1 MAVNTLSFNQL
12 STVLTSIVNQATG
25 KANLTATNT
34 ADFVSVAQ
42 TGLQAGYD
50 PLSTAISQ
58 VLSRTIFSA
67 RPYSRKFKGLEADS
81 LRYGNHVRK
90 LQVADKAWEDDSR
103 ITLTDGQSIDQYTVN
118 KPKVLQTNFY
128 GANVYQKSMTIY
140 RDQLDCAFS
149 GPEEFQRFI
158 GMIMG
163 NASDMIEQAHEATA
177 RATIANYIA
186 AVVSGSGTLD
196 DGERVVNLVTAY
208 KTYAGIS
215 DANWNVYA
223 PANYA
228 PFARW
233 AFGLIKTISQ
243 KMQERSLAYH
253 QNPTGYDISRH
264 TPVSDQRAFIYTPE
278 MNTIDATVLSTT
290 FNDEYLKL
298 LPHENV
304 TFWQSFNTPDSI
316 NVTPAYMAA
325 NGTIATAESAVS
337 QGNIFAV
344 LCDQEAMGYTVV
356 NEWSQPTPFN
366 AKGGYYNQFWHF
378 TDRYWN
384 DFTENFVVFL
394 MA

>member
-196 DGERVVNLVTAY
+196 NGERVVNLVTAY

-215 DANWNVYA
+215 DNDWNVYA

-304 TFWQSFNTPDSI
+304 TFWQSFNTPGSI